1 MLSPYFC
8 ANSFCTMANKRPK
21 GLYMLLFLLSTAALG
36 AAIFYRWEYLT
47 LIIPFVCTYFV
58 LALDII

>member
-1 MLSPYFC
+1 
-8 ANSFCTMANKRPK
+8 MANKRPK
-21 GLYMLLFLLSTAALG
+21 GLYMLLFLLSTAALA

>member
-1 MLSPYFC
+1 
-8 ANSFCTMANKRPK
+8 MANKRPK
-21 GLYMLLFLLSTAALG
+21 GLYMLLFLLSTAALA
-36 AAIFYRWEYLT
+36 AAIIYRWEYLT

>member
-1 MLSPYFC
+1 MT
-8 ANSFCTMANKRPK
+8 ATKRNK
-21 GLYMLLFLLSTAALG
+21 GLYWVLFLLSTAAFA